1 MPETVMHIEAREE
14 TEIIVPDQRTAKRFR
29 CTWRPL
35 VGFLARAKSISRGKG
50 IICDVSCTGLG
61 LIADLALDPG
71 TLIAI
76 QVQTK
81 QNGYSGLL
89 SAKVVRTVPQEDGS
103 YLLGCHLSRRL
114 SKVEQDALLA

>member
-1 MPETVMHIEAREE
+1 MPETVTHIEAREE
-14 TEIIVPDQRTAKRFR
+14 TEIIVLDQRAAKRFR

-35 VGFLARAKSISRGKG
+35 VSFLARAKSITMSQGV
-50 IICDVSCTGLG
+50 ICDVSFTGIG

-76 QVQTK
+76 QVRTK
-81 QNGYSGLL
+81 QNGFSGLL
-89 SAKVVRTVPQEDGS
+89 SAKVVRTVPQENGS

-114 SKVEQDALLA
+114 SRVEQDALLA